1 MVLVL
6 NFIILA
12 FTANVARS
20 LSLNK
25 IGLSLFAYLTA
36 FSMSQKILS
45 LLVIF
50 LIFTSCRDEKS
61 DAGVKQVKGDT
72 EALSF
77 YEESF
82 LPKDFEACKTE
93 KCPKI
98 RVNYLKFREDR
109 EAAKE
114 MNSYNQENL
123 IKIFNNTEV
132 ASEAEN
138 VKAVVNEF
146 IQDFQNFKR
155 DFPESQAEY
164 EVEISQSVL
173 SQTKKLL
180 VLETNFYLFTGG
192 AHGYGATRYANYD
205 ITSGELLYKNDL
217 FSDLEAFTNFT
228 EKEFRKKYEIPEGE
242 NINSNGFFFE
252 KDSFALPENIAVT
265 KNRVILIYN
274 RYEAASYAEGEL
286 KLSFP
291 KNKVSE
297 WLNY

>member
-82 LPKDFEACKTE
+82 L
-93 KCPKI
+93 
-98 RVNYLKFREDR
+98 
-109 EAAKE
+109 
-114 MNSYNQENL
+114 
-123 IKIFNNTEV
+123 
-132 ASEAEN
+132 
-138 VKAVVNEF
+138 
-146 IQDFQNFKR
+146 
-155 DFPESQAEY
+155 
-164 EVEISQSVL
+164 
-173 SQTKKLL
+173 
-180 VLETNFYLFTGG
+180 
-192 AHGYGATRYANYD
+192 
-205 ITSGELLYKNDL
+205 
-217 FSDLEAFTNFT
+217 
-228 EKEFRKKYEIPEGE
+228 
-242 NINSNGFFFE
+242 
-252 KDSFALPENIAVT
+252 
-265 KNRVILIYN
+265 
-274 RYEAASYAEGEL
+274 
-286 KLSFP
+286 
-291 KNKVSE
+291 
-297 WLNY
+297 

>member
-1 MVLVL
+1 
-6 NFIILA
+6 
-12 FTANVARS
+12 
-20 LSLNK
+20 
-25 IGLSLFAYLTA
+25 
-36 FSMSQKILS
+36 MSQKILS

-93 KCPKI
+93 TCPKI

-242 NINSNGFFFE
+242 NIDSNRFFFE

-265 KNRVILIYN
+265 KNRVILVYN

>member
-1 MVLVL
+1 MYK
-6 NFIILA
+6 
-12 FTANVARS
+12 NV
-20 LSLNK
+20 
-25 IGLSLFAYLTA
+25 
-36 FSMSQKILS
+36 LS

-50 LIFTSCRDEKS
+50 LISISCRDEKS
-61 DAGVKQVKGDT
+61 DASVKQVKGDT

-77 YEESF
+77 YDEGL
-82 LPKDFEACKTE
+82 LPKDFEACKAE

-114 MNSYNQENL
+114 MNRYNEKNL

-138 VKAVVNEF
+138 VKAAVDEF
-146 IQDFQNFKR
+146 IQDFQNFKK

-192 AHGYGATRYANYD
+192 AHGYGATRYANFD
-205 ITSGELLYKNDL
+205 MASGELLYKNDL
-217 FSDLEAFTNFT
+217 FSDLDAFRNFA

-242 NINSNGFFFE
+242 NINSKGFFFE

-265 KNRVILIYN
+265 KNRVILVYN
-274 RYEAASYAEGEL
+274 QYESASYAEGEL